1 MTNSTAARLCAAAAI
16 LFGASTSAQAITAGF
31 SGAFGDDNDKV
42 VIEFGV
48 GVGGADVELRNWG
61 YGGGS
66 FTADELNGVAGST
79 TAAIGAGN
87 FDGMLT
93 LFDSAGNVIYSNDN
107 TAYRPSTGGVLTY
120 LSVPTAYSE
129 SLGFAY
135 ARYQDP
141 EIRQTLDAGVYTLVL
156 SQYYNVS
163 EGGGPQGDY
172 RYDGGTYTNPNYTT
186 QSPRDFNTRCTTGF
200 FCDVVAYD
208 ANTGYNRAEEWLV
221 ELAGVQ
227 YATLIAE
234 DNPTPTTIPVPAAA
248 PLLLGG
254 LAALGAVA
262 ANRTRR
268 AR

>member
-1 MTNSTAARLCAAAAI
+1 MMLG
-16 LFGASTSAQAITAGF
+16 GASSAQAITAGF

-48 GVGGADVELRNWG
+48 GVDGTEVQLRNWG

-66 FTADELNGVAGST
+66 FTTDELNGASGATS
-79 TAAIGAGN
+79 AAIGAGN

-93 LFDSAGNVIYSNDN
+93 LFDSSGTVIFSNDN
-107 TAYRPSTGGVLTY
+107 TAYRASNGGVLNP
-120 LSVPTAYSE
+120 LLVPTAYSE
-129 SLGFAY
+129 SLGFSY

-141 EIRQTLDAGVYTLVL
+141 EIRQALDAGVYTLVL
-156 SQYYNVS
+156 TQYYNVNES
-163 EGGGPQGDY
+163 GGAQGAY
-172 RYDGGTYTNPNYTT
+172 RYDGGAYTNPNYTS
-186 QSPRDFNTRCTTGF
+186 QAPRDFNTGCDTGY

-208 ANTGYNRAEEWLV
+208 VDTGYNREAEWLL
-221 ELAGVQ
+221 ELANVQ

-234 DNPTPTTIPVPAAA
+234 DNPTTTIVPIPAAA

-254 LAALGAVA
+254 LMALGAVA

-268 AR
+268 AS